1 MFFLII
7 SIDGFSQDFTLQLIS
22 KNKIEQIVLDKIE
35 YQKKLKNASN
45 IQSVV
50 EKVADQ
56 LKNLGYFTNTI
67 DSIKNTNKNYV
78 AYFSLNDLIEKAT
91 IKIDSSIII
100 DIKSISVEN
109 NSFSIPINQL
119 QNTLNQIS
127 NSLDNQGKSFSK
139 IYLENIV
146 IENKTLFAD
155 LKINPSEKR
164 SINKVIVKGY
174 ELFPKSFLKNYFKIK
189 PNNVFNQKKM
199 EVISANSKN
208 LQFVDE
214 IKPPEVLF
222 TKDSTLLFLYLSKK
236 QNNSIDGI
244 VNFASKENGELLFN
258 GMLDVRFHNI
268 INTGERFEIF
278 WNSIGE
284 ERQEFKITSAIP
296 YILNSKISPE
306 ISFSIY
312 KQDST
317 FLNTNFKANF
327 KFNIADFYTLG
338 LKYDSESSEN
348 LEQNTIGGKIA
359 SFSNNFYGIY
369 FSYTKPKNDL
379 FYFNKFHF
387 EINPAFGNRK
397 IGNENA
403 KQFKIKSTSSYIW
416 DLNARNSIFIKNES
430 GYLNSDSYYNNELFR
445 IGGANSIRG
454 FNEQSIFTESYT
466 FFTIEYRIL
475 TSSLSYLYS
484 ITDFGQFSSFKEQK
498 NALGIGLGFL
508 FNVGNSQ
515 INLNTSLGKNDS
527 NPIDFKDIK
536 LVVNWKSYF

>member
-1 MFFLII
+1 MFSFDGI
-7 SIDGFSQDFTLQLIS
+7 SQEFNLQLIS
-22 KNKIEQIVLDKIE
+22 KNKVEQSVLDKIE
-35 YQKKLKNASN
+35 YQKKLKNAPS
-45 IQSVV
+45 IQSEI
-50 EKVADQ
+50 EKVAYL
-56 LKNLGYFTNTI
+56 LKNIGYFTNTI
-67 DSIKNTNKNYV
+67 DSIKNTNRNYI
-78 AYFSLNDLIEKAT
+78 AYFTLNDLIEKAI
-91 IKIDSSIII
+91 IKIDSMGFF
-100 DIKSISVEN
+100 DIKSIAIEN
-109 NSFSIPINQL
+109 NSFSIPLNQL
-119 QNTLNQIS
+119 QNTLNEIS
-127 NSLDNQGKSFSK
+127 NLLDNQGKSFSK
-139 IYLENIV
+139 IHLENI
-146 IENKTLFAD
+146 IIKNKTLFAD

-174 ELFPKSFLKNYFKIK
+174 DLFPKSFLKNYFRIK
-189 PNNVFNQKKM
+189 PNSVFNQKKM
-199 EVISANSKN
+199 EDISINSKN
-208 LQFVDE
+208 LQFIKE

-244 VNFASKENGELLFN
+244 VNFASKENGDLLFN

-268 INTGERFEIF
+268 LNSGERFEIF

-284 ERQEFKITSAIP
+284 ERQEFKVTTEIP
-296 YILNSKISPE
+296 YIFNSKITPE

-317 FLNTNFKANF
+317 FLNTNFNANF
-327 KFNIADFYTLG
+327 KFSIADFYTLG
-338 LKYDSESSEN
+338 LKYDAESSEN
-348 LEQNTIGGKIA
+348 LKQNTIGDNFIT
-359 SFSNNFYGIY
+359 FSNNFYGIY

-397 IGNENA
+397 IAGETSN
-403 KQFKIKSTSSYIW
+403 QFKIKSTLSYIW
-416 DLNARNSIFIKNES
+416 DLNARNSIFIKNET

-484 ITDFGQFSSFKEQK
+484 ITDFGKFSSFNEQK
-498 NALGIGLGFL
+498 NALGIGLGFF

-515 INLNTSLGKNDS
+515 INLNTTLGKNDS